1 MKNPLGKKRLTQQD
15 LVAQI
20 LHIPKKACFQD
31 WSLIAYREI
40 TSEVLEYFSW
50 QECFCI
56 PEALYIV
63 VPVWPPVLVN
73 PNNVT

>member
-1 MKNPLGKKRLTQQD
+1 MRNPLGKKKLIQQE

-20 LHIPKKACFQD
+20 LHIPKKAYFQD
-31 WSLIAYREI
+31 LSLVDYGEM

-63 VPVWPPVLVN
+63 VSVWVN
-73 PNNVT
+73 PNSVT